1 MSGISMT
8 STTSL
13 FNEHEDYIKYKK
25 QWELV
30 RDCCA
35 GQREVQ
41 DKNIQYLPDPENPI
55 KKFLTNQVYST
66 ESRYSLLSDEYLFYL
81 TRACFINYTG
91 NSKNEAIGRIF
102 ANDPVVEVP
111 SSWGWV
117 DSDIDGAGNSLASHA
132 MFVLDDVMQTG
143 TGLLLA
149 DFPNSNSPISQAQVD
164 SNEIH
169 PFVSYYSAESVIDW
183 NDAVING
190 KKVYTLFVLK
200 EKLTSK
206 ENYNL
211 DSECDYQYRVLS
223 LDFNGVNISEI
234 PPDEFEVVD
243 PVYTMTIY
251 RNDEIFYQVTPKKA
265 DGSNFKYIPAVP
277 VGVEMNDIKPQKTF
291 LADIAYANIYHYQ
304 TNADLAQMNFKIG
317 QPTPKIT
324 GASQSFI
331 DMHKTQKFKLG
342 ASTVLVLP
350 EGADFNFAEVQ
361 STNVLVEQINKIE
374 DQLSMLGASM
384 PQQSSGE
391 ATDTVR
397 IRQSGKVAI
406 LTRMSKNFSSAYKL
420 FLTYCADYL
429 PGKTD
434 TTQISSKFNTD
445 FFLDAISPL
454 MITAL
459 IGGVTAGVYSKDLVR
474 TISRESNLFDPSIT
488 NQQIQDEIEIDSPVD
503 QSVTPPPATFD
514 LSSLIGKQTAEQ
526 SNPQNQAIPN
536 AIE

>member
-1 MSGISMT
+1 MSGMYTANTSSM
-8 STTSL
+8 

-35 GQREVQ
+35 GQREVHE
-41 DKNIQYLPDPENPI
+41 KNIQYLPDPENP
-55 KKFLTNQVYST
+55 V
-66 ESRYSLLSDEYLFYL
+66 ESRYSMLSDEYLFYL

-91 NSKNEAIGRIF
+91 NSKNEAIGRVF
-102 ANDPVVEVP
+102 ANDPVVQVP
-111 SSWGWV
+111 DSWGWV
-117 DSDIDGAGNSLASHA
+117 DSDIDGAGNSLSSHA
-132 MFVLDDVMQTG
+132 MFVLDDVIQTG

-211 DSECDYQYRVLS
+211 DSECYYQYRVLS

-234 PPDEFEVVD
+234 PQDEFEVVD

-291 LADIAYANIYHYQ
+291 LADIAHANIYHYQ

-317 QPTPKIT
+317 QPTPVIT
-324 GASQSFI
+324 GATQSFI
-331 DMHKTQKFKLG
+331 DEHRSKPIKLG
-342 ASTVLVLP
+342 ASTVLVLGD
-350 EGADFNFAEVQ
+350 GADFKFAEVQ
-361 STNVLVEQINKIE
+361 STNVLIEQINKIE

-406 LTRMSKNFSSAYKL
+406 LSRISKNLSAAYRQIL
-420 FLTYCADYL
+420 IYCADYL
-429 PGKTD
+429 PGNTD
-434 TTQISSKFNTD
+434 TTQISVKFNTD
-445 FFLDAISPL
+445 FFLDSISPL
-454 MITAL
+454 MINSL
-459 IGGVTAGVYSKDLVR
+459 IGGVNAGVYSKDLVR

-488 NQQIQDEIEIDSPVD
+488 NEQIQDEIEMDSPVD
-503 QSVTPPPATFD
+503 HSVAPPQSTFD
-514 LSSLIGKQTAEQ
+514 LSSLIGKQATENSISQ
-526 SNPQNQAIPN
+526 SQDAQNASKQ
-536 AIE
+536 